1 MEIKLQELL
10 PIQKEVNRIVVE
22 RAGRNITVTE
32 FILAFNVE
40 LFEFMNEI
48 GTWKWWKQSHQ
59 VKRERVLDELAD
71 CFAFFLS
78 AIDLQNQAN
87 IVKFGIGM
95 VDKIEE
101 AIQGI
106 FDELGSQYDEY
117 ESSETVN
124 SLITLMGTD
133 NEFGE
138 EPVSTTGRFAA
149 SIYAASRL
157 FEGITWEEITD
168 AYKKKSA
175 ENIKRQQTNY

>member
-1 MEIKLQELL
+1 
-10 PIQKEVNRIVVE
+10 
-22 RAGRNITVTE
+22 
-32 FILAFNVE
+32 
-40 LFEFMNEI
+40 
-48 GTWKWWKQSHQ
+48 
-59 VKRERVLDELAD
+59 
-71 CFAFFLS
+71 
-78 AIDLQNQAN
+78 
-87 IVKFGIGM
+87 M

-168 AYKKKSA
+168 AYKKKISR
-175 ENIKRQQTNY
+175 KYKKTTN